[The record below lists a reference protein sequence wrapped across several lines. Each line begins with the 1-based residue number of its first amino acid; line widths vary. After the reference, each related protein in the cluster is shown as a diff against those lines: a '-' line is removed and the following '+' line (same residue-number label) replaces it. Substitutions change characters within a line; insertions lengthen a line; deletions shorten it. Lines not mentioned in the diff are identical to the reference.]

1 MIFTSIYLL
10 LFFLDTH
17 LVLHFTLFHRSFWLL
32 LSTGYWKLFLLVT
45 LSTLMVTIFSLITNC
60 SCQVYNLFS
69 SVASWQR
76 HGLFSSFNSLATCF
90 FWLIF
95 FFFFCENLFRA
106 QYYEVSATLKTQLKT
121 FFIKKPLFLYW
132 APFRKW

>member
-1 MIFTSIYLL
+1 MTFASIYLL

-17 LVLHFTLFHRSFWLL
+17 LVLQFTLFHRSFWLL

-76 HGLFSSFNSLATCF
+76 HGLFSSFNSLTTCF
-90 FWLIF
+90 FCWF
-95 FFFFCENLFRA
+95 FFFFFFFWKLIPRAILRSKCYLKNSAQNLFHK
-106 QYYEVSATLKTQLKT
+106 KTPIFILST
-121 FFIKKPLFLYW
+121 F
-132 APFRKW
+132 

>member
-1 MIFTSIYLL
+1 MTFTSIYLL

-17 LVLHFTLFHRSFWLL
+17 LVLQFTLFHRSFWLL

-76 HGLFSSFNSLATCF
+76 HGLFSSFNSLTTCF
-90 FWLIF
+90 FCWF
-95 FFFFCENLFRA
+95 FFFFVFCENLFRA
-106 QYYEVSATLKTQLKT
+106 QYHEVSAALKTQLKI
-121 FFIKKPLFLYW
+121 FFIKNPLF
-132 APFRKW
+132 

>member
-1 MIFTSIYLL
+1 MTFTSIYLL

-90 FWLIF
+90 FCW
-95 FFFFCENLFRA
+95 FFFCLLWKLIPRAILRSKCYLKNSAQNLFHK
-106 QYYEVSATLKTQLKT
+106 KTPIFILST
-121 FFIKKPLFLYW
+121 F
-132 APFRKW
+132 